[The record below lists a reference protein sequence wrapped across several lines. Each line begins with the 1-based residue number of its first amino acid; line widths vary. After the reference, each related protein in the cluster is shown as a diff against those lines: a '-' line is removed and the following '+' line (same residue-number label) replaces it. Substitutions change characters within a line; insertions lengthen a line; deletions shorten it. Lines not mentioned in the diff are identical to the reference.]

1 MIKKFNEHFRKQ
13 TLVISAFPGC
23 GKSHFF
29 RNNKDMEV
37 LDSDSSK
44 FDKAHFPQNYIEHI
58 KSNLGKVDIIMVS
71 SHKEVRDALVENGI
85 PFILVY
91 PSPEI
96 KEEYIQRYIDRGNTG
111 SFVQLLNN
119 NWEIWLKELEK
130 QKGCKKI
137 KLKKGQ
143 YLSDVIQYLVPIE
156 GEFIYLI
163 YKNKN
168 N

>member
-71 SHKEVRDALVENGI
+71 SHKEVRDELVKNKI
-85 PFILVY
+85 PFTLVY

-96 KEEYIQRYIDRGNTG
+96 KEEYIQRYIDRGNT
-111 SFVQLLNN
+111 SAFVDLLNK
-119 NWEIWLKELEK
+119 NWNSWINELEE
-130 QKGCKKI
+130 QEGCNKI
-137 KLKKGQ
+137 KLKEGQ
-143 YLSDVIQYLVPIE
+143 YLSDVI
-156 GEFIYLI
+156 
-163 YKNKN
+163 
-168 N
+168 

>member
-1 MIKKFNEHFRKQ
+1 
-13 TLVISAFPGC
+13 
-23 GKSHFF
+23 
-29 RNNKDMEV
+29 MEV

-71 SHKEVRDALVENGI
+71 SHKEVRDVLVENGI

-137 KLKKGQ
+137 KLEKGQ
-143 YLSDVIQYLVPIE
+143 YLSDVI
-156 GEFIYLI
+156 
-163 YKNKN
+163 
-168 N
+168 

>member
-1 MIKKFNEHFRKQ
+1 MIKKFNAHFRKH

-71 SHKEVRDALVENGI
+71 SHKEVRDELVKNKI
-85 PFILVY
+85 PFTLVY

-96 KEEYIQRYIDRGNTG
+96 KEEYIQRYIDRGNT
-111 SFVQLLNN
+111 SAFVDLLNK
-119 NWEIWLKELEK
+119 NWNSWINELEE
-130 QKGCKKI
+130 QEGCNKI
-137 KLKKGQ
+137 KLKEGQ
-143 YLSDVIQYLVPIE
+143 YLSEVI
-156 GEFIYLI
+156 
-163 YKNKN
+163 
-168 N
+168 